1 MGPPGK
7 MIPCDFSSSHFQVDE
22 QETHLKPYLSSELE
36 IKEFLW

>member
-7 MIPCDFSSSHFQVDE
+7 MIPCDFSKHLQLDE
-22 QETHLKPYLSSELE
+22 QETHLKPYLSGELE